1 MKTALLFFRNPDFA
15 LTDDYNAAAQVF
27 LAAGFKADS
36 IEILSLNDDLGFRRS
51 LVNFK
56 ETADN
61 LVVFI
66 NDGVTFNIND
76 IIGEEL
82 NAPFAENENAKR
94 FAEAVANSKNLI
106 YKEEFAAIPV
116 GSAPIPNVNGV
127 RQGYV
132 ADDKDFTLFVLPDAP
147 EEFRVMCGKYVIPYL
162 EQKYSLNRK
171 RLVLKYFG
179 NREALAKTLDKAR
192 EVSDVKFSYDIS
204 FNNGDYTV
212 GLCFEDY
219 AENNG
224 AAAVRYI
231 VSELKD
237 DIYAESDVSLS
248 ERLFDLLKLR
258 KMKIAVAESFTAG
271 RLAAEIIKNAGA
283 SAVVSEGVVSYSD
296 ESKQRLLGV
305 RRADLINEGAVSSVV
320 AYQMAAGL
328 LQSAP
333 CDIAVATTGLAGPEP
348 DSFGR
353 PVGLCYIAVGMRDGV
368 HTYRFNFNGDR
379 ETITETAK
387 NTALFLAIKKIKSL
401 TE

>member
-1 MKTALLFFRNPDFA
+1 MKTALLFFRNPDSA

-36 IEILSLNDDLGFRRS
+36 IEILSLNDDLGFKRS

-56 ETADN
+56 EMADN

>member
-1 MKTALLFFRNPDFA
+1 MFRTIQKIFH
-15 LTDDYNAAAQVF
+15 
-27 LAAGFKADS
+27 
-36 IEILSLNDDLGFRRS
+36 
-51 LVNFK
+51 
-56 ETADN
+56 
-61 LVVFI
+61 
-66 NDGVTFNIND
+66 D

-271 RLAAEIIKNAGA
+271 RLAAAIIKNAGA

>member
-1 MKTALLFFRNPDFA
+1 MKTALLFFRNPDSA

-36 IEILSLNDDLGFRRS
+36 IEILSLNDDLGFKRS

-132 ADDKDFTLFVLPDAP
+132 ADDKDFTLFVLPNAP

-271 RLAAEIIKNAGA
+271 RLAAAIIKNAGA

>member
-1 MKTALLFFRNPDFA
+1 MKTALLFFRNPDSA

-36 IEILSLNDDLGFRRS
+36 IEILSLNDDLGFKRS

-171 RLVLKYFG
+171 RIVLKYFG

>member
-1 MKTALLFFRNPDFA
+1 MKTALLFFRNPDSA

-36 IEILSLNDDLGFRRS
+36 IEILSLNDDLGFKRS
-51 LVNFK
+51 LINFK
-56 ETADN
+56 ETADD
-61 LVVFI
+61 LIVFI

-132 ADDKDFTLFVLPDAP
+132 ADDKDFTLFVLPGAP
-147 EEFRVMCGKYVIPYL
+147 EEFRVMCEKYVIPYL

>member
-1 MKTALLFFRNPDFA
+1 MKTALLFFRNPDSA

-36 IEILSLNDDLGFRRS
+36 IEILSLNDDLGFKRS

-271 RLAAEIIKNAGA
+271 RLAAAIIKNAGA

>member
-1 MKTALLFFRNPDFA
+1 MKTALLFFRNPDSA

-66 NDGVTFNIND
+66 NNGVTFNIND

-271 RLAAEIIKNAGA
+271 RLAAAIIKNAGA

>member
-1 MKTALLFFRNPDFA
+1 MKTALLFFRNPDSA

-36 IEILSLNDDLGFRRS
+36 IEILSLNDDLGFKRS

-271 RLAAEIIKNAGA
+271 RIAAEIIKNAGA

>member
-1 MKTALLFFRNPDFA
+1 MKTALLFFRNPDSA

-36 IEILSLNDDLGFRRS
+36 IEILSLNDDLGFKRS

-162 EQKYSLNRK
+162 EQKYLLNRK

>member
-1 MKTALLFFRNPDFA
+1 MKTALLFFKNPDSA

-36 IEILSLNDDLGFRRS
+36 IEILSLNDDLGFKRS

-56 ETADN
+56 EMADN

-147 EEFRVMCGKYVIPYL
+147 GEFRVMCGKYVIPYL

>member
-1 MKTALLFFRNPDFA
+1 MKTALLFFRNPDSA

-36 IEILSLNDDLGFRRS
+36 IEILSLNDDLGFKRS
-51 LVNFK
+51 LINFK

-162 EQKYSLNRK
+162 EEKYSLNRK